1 MTDRIHFNSARCV
14 KSILHLFASLLPL
27 TVKQDP
33 VRAANRTS
41 R

>member
-1 MTDRIHFNSARCV
+1 MTDRIRFNSARCM
-14 KSILHLFASLLPL
+14 KSILHLSASLLLL
-27 TVKQDP
+27 TIKQDP